1 MNNMNRRDM
10 VKLAAAAGAAA
21 LTGPAAQAA
30 DPPAKKAAG
39 NPELVQRPKSKSNLA
54 NTPKGNTEPVRE
66 STTNAERYGPR
77 ELFAVVDADGILRR
91 GMHVVSSQRL
101 DLGLYEVIF
110 NRDVR
115 RGAYLV
121 TPGGYG
127 YSGIPLPAAATVAG
141 RATDPRGV
149 LVYITG
155 LEGDPLASGFH
166 LLVVC
171 PEGFA

>member
-1 MNNMNRRDM
+1 MNNMSRRDV
-10 VKLAAAAGAAA
+10 VKLVAATGAGALAGSA
-21 LTGPAAQAA
+21 IEAA
-30 DPPAKKAAG
+30 DPPAKNHKG
-39 NPELVQRPKSKSNLA
+39 KPELVQKPKSNANLVKA
-54 NTPKGNTEPVRE
+54 PKGNAEPVRE
-66 STTNAERYGPR
+66 STATAERYGPR
-77 ELFAVVDADGILRR
+77 ELFAVVGADGTLKR
-91 GMHVVSSQRL
+91 GMHVVSSLRL

-115 RGAYLV
+115 RGVYLV

-127 YSGIPLPAAATVAG
+127 YSGIPLPAAASVTG

-155 LEGDPLASGFH
+155 LEGDPLACGFH

>member
-1 MNNMNRRDM
+1 MRTRKETSMKDINRRE
-10 VKLAAAAGAAA
+10 VIKLAATVGAVAV
-21 LTGPAAQAA
+21 TGAAAQAA
-30 DPPAKKAAG
+30 DPPAKKPRG
-39 NPELVQRPKSKSNLA
+39 QPELVKK
-54 NTPKGNTEPVRE
+54 PKGNAEPAVHSRA
-66 STTNAERYGPR
+66 TAEHFGPR
-77 ELFAVVDADGILRR
+77 ELFAVVDSEGNLRR
-91 GMHVVSSQRL
+91 GMHVVSSQCL

-115 RGAYLV
+115 RGVYLV

-127 YSGIPLPAAATVAG
+127 YSGVPLPAAASVTG
-141 RATDPRGV
+141 RTTDPRGV